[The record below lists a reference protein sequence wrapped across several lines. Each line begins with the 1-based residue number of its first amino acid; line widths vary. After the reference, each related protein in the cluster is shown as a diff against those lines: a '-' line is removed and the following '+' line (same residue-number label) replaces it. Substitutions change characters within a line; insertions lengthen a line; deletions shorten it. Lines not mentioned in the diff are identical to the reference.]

1 MAYFMKLSG
10 KYLSTKKKKKEKKKE
25 IEWDEVYI
33 LLGPKRFFF
42 FKLFTQH
49 SLQSECIEIKTDLH
63 FSYIKISGG
72 PLSLRKQ
79 LILPCLLLSNFLS
92 DPVSFLSKM

>member
-33 LLGPKRFFF
+33 LLGQKRFFF
-42 FKLFTQH
+42 LNDSLSILSRVSVLKLKRTFTFH
-49 SLQSECIEIKTDLH
+49 
-63 FSYIKISGG
+63 ISRFLGG
-72 PLSLRKQ
+72 HYH
-79 LILPCLLLSNFLS
+79 
-92 DPVSFLSKM
+92 